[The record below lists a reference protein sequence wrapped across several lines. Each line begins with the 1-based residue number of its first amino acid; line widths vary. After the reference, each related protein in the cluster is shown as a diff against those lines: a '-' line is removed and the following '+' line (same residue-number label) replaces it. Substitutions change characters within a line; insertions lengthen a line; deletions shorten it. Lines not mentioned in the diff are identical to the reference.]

1 MIKNSGS
8 LSSQSILLLEMSIY
22 VGGCI
27 LFNNFRKEVLEQK
40 VRTILESVNFS
51 RKIKYKVGDC

>member
-1 MIKNSGS
+1 MIKNLGS
-8 LSSQSILLLEMSIY
+8 LSTHTTLLLEMSIY

>member
-1 MIKNSGS
+1 MIKNLGS
-8 LSSQSILLLEMSIY
+8 LSTHTTLLLEMSIY

-40 VRTILESVNFS
+40 VRTILESVNFT